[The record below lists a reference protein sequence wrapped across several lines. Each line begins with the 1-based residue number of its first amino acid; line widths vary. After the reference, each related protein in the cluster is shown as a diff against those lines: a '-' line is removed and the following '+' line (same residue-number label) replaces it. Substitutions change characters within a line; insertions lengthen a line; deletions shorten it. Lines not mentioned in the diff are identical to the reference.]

1 MAWPFVAPPD
11 LPRDRTA
18 ALRAAFGATM
28 KDPEYLAEAKKPQ
41 LEVNPMPGVEMEKL
55 IRELY
60 NIPPDV
66 VAATRDAI
74 AEGTK

>member
-11 LPRDRTA
+11 LPGDRTA
-18 ALRAAFGATM
+18 ALRAAFDATM
-28 KDPEYLAEAKKPQ
+28 KDPEYLAEAKKRQ

-66 VAATRDAI
+66 VAATKDAI
-74 AEGTK
+74 AEGAK